1 VSRHFAGI
9 GILSALLAAMMSGQ
23 QAAPAADAR
32 PNIVLILA
40 DDLRFDA
47 LSCTGNPVLRT
58 PNIDR
63 LAARGTIF
71 TNSFCT
77 TSICPVSRA
86 SIITGQYE
94 RRHKIA
100 DFKTPLTKEQF
111 DRTFPALLRKHGYRT
126 GFIGKWGLGDPLP
139 TADYDYF
146 RGFPGQGDYFPK
158 GMAGV
163 PGKHLTAKQAAQ
175 AVEFLQGCSAAAPFL
190 LQIST
195 KAPHVQDDALK
206 RPFPP
211 DPKHESLFL
220 DVTIPKPKTATEA
233 DFRAL
238 PNFLQISEARARW
251 QTRFS
256 NEDLYQRTVKD
267 YYRLIVGVDELV
279 GTVLDKLAEQ
289 NLARN
294 TVVLFTSDN
303 GFYLGDRGLAGKW
316 FMHEESIRV
325 PLLIGDLRA
334 PAPPSAAHRSE
345 LVLNIDLAPTI
356 LDLAHVT
363 APSEM
368 QGRSLVPLID
378 GKSVAWR
385 DHFFYEHRFRHPKIP
400 ITEGVRTTRWKYVR
414 YTSVQP
420 IYEEL
425 FDLEHDPLERHNL
438 ASDPTAR
445 AELDTLRAEWRRLA
459 QTLQ

>member
-1 VSRHFAGI
+1 MPRALTTIRIIASLAVAVIVCQR
-9 GILSALLAAMMSGQ
+9 SAV
-23 QAAPAADAR
+23 ADGP

-40 DDLRFDA
+40 DDLRYDA
-47 LSCTGNPVLRT
+47 LGCTGNVVIRT

-77 TSICPVSRA
+77 TAICPISRA

-100 DFKTPLTKEQF
+100 DFGTPLNKKQLA
-111 DRTFPALLRKHGYRT
+111 RTFPVLLRQHGYRT

-139 TADYDYF
+139 ADQYDFF
-146 RGFPGQGDYFPK
+146 RGFSGQGDYFPRGK
-158 GMAGV
+158 VGV
-163 PGKHLTAKQAAQ
+163 PGEHLTAKQAAQ
-175 AVEFLQGCSAAAPFL
+175 AVEFLDGCSTAKPFL

-195 KAPHVQDDALK
+195 KAPHVQDDRLP

-211 DPKHESLFL
+211 DPKDDRLFL
-220 DVTIPKPKTATEA
+220 DVTIPKPETATKA
-233 DFRAL
+233 DFLAL
-238 PNFLQISEARARW
+238 PDFLQTSEARARW

-256 NEDLYQRTVKD
+256 TEDLYQRNVKD

-279 GTVLDKLAEQ
+279 GTVLRKLEKSHLSQ
-289 NLARN
+289 N

-325 PLLIGDLRA
+325 PLVISDPRR
-334 PAPPSAAHRSE
+334 PPPPSAAHRNE
-345 LVLNIDLAPTI
+345 LALNIDLAPTI
-356 LDLAHVT
+356 LDLAHVA
-363 APSEM
+363 APPQM
-368 QGRSLVPLID
+368 QGRSLVPLIE
-378 GKSVAWR
+378 GKSIAWR
-385 DHFFYEHRFRHPKIP
+385 DRFFYEHRFRHPKIP
-400 ITEGVRTTRWKYVR
+400 MSEGVRTTRWKYVR
-414 YTSVQP
+414 YTSVRP
-420 IYEEL
+420 VDEEL
-425 FDLEHDPLERHNL
+425 FDLQTDPLERHDL
-438 ASDPTAR
+438 AADPA
-445 AELDTLRAEWRRLA
+445 AKGELDALRAEWRHLT